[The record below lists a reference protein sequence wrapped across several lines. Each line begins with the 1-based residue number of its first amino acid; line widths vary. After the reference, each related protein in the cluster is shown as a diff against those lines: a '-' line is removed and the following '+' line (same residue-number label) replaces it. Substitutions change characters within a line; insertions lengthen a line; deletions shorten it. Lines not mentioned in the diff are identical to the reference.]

1 MTIRNAQEFQDGFGN
16 LGGQQSAQLMN
27 LPLDVLEPWVSPDGN
42 QQPFKPY
49 SREKMQELAENVK
62 KNGIIEPLCVRPSLD
77 GHFQIIAGHNRY
89 QAAQLAGLST
99 VPVLVRQLD
108 DIQATVLLVDSN
120 LQHRETL
127 LPSEKAFA
135 YRLRLESLKRQGY
148 RSDLTSDPLGP
159 KSGGA
164 RSNQEVSAQVGESAT
179 QIKRYIRLTELLPTL
194 LEMVDRGKFGFRA
207 AVEVSYLNSAA
218 QEILLCI
225 MDELHAKAPNFNQAQ
240 QMKQL
245 YLDGALHDA
254 AIREI
259 LSPSKV
265 SKLPQLKFPAERIS
279 SFFPR
284 NASVEQM
291 EAEIVEAL
299 KAYREAQRPT
309 TGDCEPLG
317 KGID

>member
-49 SREKMQELAENVK
+49 SQKKMQELAENVK
-62 KNGIIEPLCVRPSLD
+62 KNGIIEPLCVRPGLD

-108 DIQATVLLVDSN
+108 DIQATILLVDSN

-207 AVEVSYLNSAA
+207 AVEVSYLNSTA

-245 YLDGALHDA
+245 YLDGALDEA
-254 AIREI
+254 AIRDI
-259 LSPSKV
+259 LSSSKAT
-265 SKLPQLKFPAERIS
+265 KLPQLKLPAERIA
-279 SFFPR
+279 SFFPSD
-284 NASVEQM
+284 ATVEQM
-291 EAEIVEAL
+291 EAAIVEAL
-299 KAYREAQRPT
+299 RAYRQKSKMES
-309 TGDCEPLG
+309 
-317 KGID
+317 